1 MNHHACRRGL
11 TLVEL
16 LAVIAIIGLLMG
28 LLLPAVQ
35 SARESARRANC
46 FNNLKQWGLAMQAHH
61 ESQGRLPTVIRP
73 PRTSYAPFLWPYIE
87 QMPLYN
93 RYNFAAPFHHDHGGT
108 PNTGNEPLVRV
119 QLPIYFCPSDRVGM
133 WKPPADSHTRSRGN
147 YVLNWGNDT
156 FAQNTPGF
164 RRSPFGQNRS
174 TTFAQFRD
182 GLSKTMLISE
192 VRMAAQD
199 GWFDFRG
206 DFLND
211 DSACAQFMTR
221 NTPNSSVPDIQTC
234 NGPADQRNTPAPC
247 VHSGGGG
254 TTVAARSFHP
264 GGVGVVF
271 ADGAARFATDG
282 VSLATWQ
289 ALSSI
294 AGGSDETHAI
304 HEF

>member
-1 MNHHACRRGL
+1 MKNRGSRCGF

-16 LAVIAIIGLLMG
+16 LAVIAIIAVLVG

-35 SARESARRANC
+35 SARESARRMGC

-61 ESQGRLPTVIRP
+61 ESQGRLPTVIST
-73 PRTSYAPFLWPYIE
+73 PRTSYPPFLWPFID
-87 QMPLYN
+87 QLPLYE
-93 RYNFAAPFHHDHGGT
+93 RYDFRDHFHHGGT

-119 QLPIYFCPSDRVGM
+119 QLPIYFCASDRVGM
-133 WKPPADSHTRSRGN
+133 WQPPADSHTRSRGN

-164 RRSPFGQNRS
+164 RRSPFGQNRT

-182 GLSKTMLISE
+182 GLSNTMLMSE
-192 VRMAAQD
+192 VRMAAEN

-206 DFLND
+206 DILND
-211 DSACAQFMTR
+211 GMACAQFMTF
-221 NTPNSSVPDIQTC
+221 NTPNSSVPDVQRC
-234 NGPADQRNTPAPC
+234 FGPADLRNTPAAC
-247 VHSGGGG
+247 VQSGGGG

-271 ADGAARFATDG
+271 ADGAVRFAGDD

-304 HEF
+304 NEF

>member
-1 MNHHACRRGL
+1 MKNRDSRCGF

-35 SARESARRANC
+35 SARESARRLSC
-46 FNNLKQWGLAMQAHH
+46 FNKLKQWGLAMQAHH
-61 ESQGRLPTVIRP
+61 ESQGRLPTVFRP
-73 PRTSYAPFLWPYIE
+73 PRTSYVPFLWPYIE
-87 QMPLYN
+87 QMPLYQQ
-93 RYNFAAPFHHDHGGT
+93 YDFGAPFHRTGVV
-108 PNTGNEPLVRV
+108 GNEVYSRV
-119 QLPIYFCPSDRVGM
+119 QLPLYFCPSDRVGM
-133 WKPPADSHTRSRGN
+133 WQPPADSHTRSRGN

-182 GLSKTMLISE
+182 GLSNTVLMSE

-199 GWFDFRG
+199 GWYDFRG
-206 DFLND
+206 DILND
-211 DSACAQFMTR
+211 DPACAQFMTR

-234 NGPADQRNTPAPC
+234 NGPADQRNMPAPC

-271 ADGAARFATDG
+271 ADGAVRFAADG

-294 AGGSDETHAI
+294 AGGSDEAHAI
-304 HEF
+304 NEF